1 MPQSLTI
8 SCQNSGLPSPRLSG
22 ALWRYPRNRVLDPRQ
37 VGVSRWRGLPVA
49 GELEHAVAFP
59 LPIVDVAIGKGKD
72 AAPVVAAGGGIV
84 PRRHRRGGKAPESA
98 REGLFDFFKGDEK
111 LRSSGRQR

>member
-49 GELEHAVAFP
+49 GELEHAVTFP
-59 LPIVDVAIGKGKD
+59 LPILDVAVGKRKD
-72 AAPVVAAGGGIV
+72 AAPVVAAGGEIV
-84 PRRHRRGGKAPESA
+84 PVRYAGWRHPQERVVDA
-98 REGLFDFFKGDEK
+98 L
-111 LRSSGRQR
+111 